1 MADGPGTRPATS
13 TSELSDLASDPHDD
27 RNEDPIS
34 TAAAPT
40 THPADSTPEGPAGPR
55 SVLLAGGGTAGHVNP
70 LLAVADE
77 LRHRDPS
84 VRVTVLGTATGLE
97 SRLVP
102 EHGLPLA
109 VVPRVPLP
117 RRPTLDWFRLPVRL
131 RSAVEAAERAI
142 EESGAQVVVG
152 FGGYVSTPAYLA
164 ARRRGIPVVIH
175 EQNARAG
182 LANRLGARWAA
193 EVAVTF
199 AGTGLPGEQVVGLP
213 LRAPIA
219 RLLADR
225 SADPAGARRAAAAEL
240 GLDPDLPTLLVT
252 GGSLGAVSVNTAVS
266 SAAEPLLAAGVQVLH
281 LTGADKDHAVRERLE
296 GLPGAER
303 YHVLAYLS
311 RMDLALAVADVVLGR
326 AGAGTVCELAALGIP
341 AVYVPLPIGNGEQRL
356 NAAPVVEAGGGLLVA
371 DAELDAAWVEEHVLG
386 LLVGP
391 DAAATRAGMAAA
403 AATVGVGDAAT
414 RVARLVEAH
423 LPPAPDDVL
432 ALGPTHLVGVGG
444 AGMSAIAA
452 LLAARGVRVSGSD
465 AHDGPALPR
474 LRDAGVEVF
483 VGHAAEHVGSAS
495 TVVVSSA
502 VRESNPELARAR
514 ELGLRVLHRSEALA
528 ALMADR
534 DAVAVAG
541 AHGKTTT
548 SAMIATALVDA
559 GQDPSFAIG
568 GSVLSDD
575 GPLGG
580 SRDGHGRVFVAEA
593 DESDGSFLAY
603 RPLVAV
609 VTNVEPDHLDHYGT
623 REAFEDAFAQFAR
636 RVRPGGLLVACADD
650 PGAARLVDQVREPLA
665 AEGAQ
670 VVTYGRSAEADV
682 VVGESHPRGGG
693 WAVTLTERD
702 GASVE
707 VRLAVPGAHNA
718 LDAAAAWAV
727 LRRAG
732 LSPEAAARGLEAFR
746 GTGRRFEDRGTVG
759 GVRVVDDYAHH
770 PTEVAALL
778 RAARAVAGDGRV
790 LALFQPHLYSRT
802 RTFAR
807 EFGEAFGLADSVV
820 VTDVYG
826 AREDPDPQVSGAL
839 VVENVPSGTHASF
852 VPDRLE
858 AARAIAAL
866 ARPGDLLLTVG
877 AGDVTELGPVVLELL
892 AASPAPEQPGVVT
905 GTSES
910 STSESGPAGD
920 RSGGTST

>member
-1 MADGPGTRPATS
+1 MADGVVPS
-13 TSELSDLASDPHDD
+13 TDHPHDD

-40 THPADSTPEGPAGPR
+40 TTPEHEPTQGAPAHEHAHR

-77 LRHRDPS
+77 LVQRDPS
-84 VRVTVLGTATGLE
+84 IRVTVLGTATGLE

-109 VVPRVPLP
+109 VVPRVPMP
-117 RRPTLDWFRLPVRL
+117 RRPTLDWFRLPGRL
-131 RSAVEAAERAI
+131 QSAVAAADRAI
-142 EESGAQVVVG
+142 VESGAQVVVG

-164 ARRRGIPVVIH
+164 ARRRGVPVVIH

-219 RLLADR
+219 GLLR
-225 SADPAGARRAAAAEL
+225 ERAGDARAARRTAAAAL

-266 SAAEPLLAAGVQVLH
+266 SAAGALLAAGIQVLH
-281 LTGADKDHAVRERLE
+281 LTGADKDHAVRERLVQ
-296 GLPGAER
+296 LPGAER
-303 YHVLAYLS
+303 YHVLPYLS
-311 RMDLALAVADVVLGR
+311 AMQQALAVADVVLGR

-356 NAAPVVEAGGGLLVA
+356 NAAPVVDAGGGLLVA
-371 DAELDAAWVEEHVLG
+371 DADLDAGWVEEHVLP

-391 DAAATRAGMAAA
+391 DATATRSRMAQAAA
-403 AATVGVGDAAT
+403 SVGVVDAAA

-423 LPPAPDDVL
+423 LPDRAGGTPVHELRVDG
-432 ALGPTHLVGVGG
+432 LGATHLIGVGG
-444 AGMSAIAA
+444 AGMSAVAA
-452 LLAARGVRVSGSD
+452 LLAARGVVTSGSD
-465 AHDGPALPR
+465 AQDGPALPR

-483 VGHAAEHVGSAS
+483 VGHDPAHVDRAS

-502 VRESNPELARAR
+502 VRESNPELVRAR
-514 ELGLRVLHRSEALA
+514 ERGLRVLHRSQALA

-548 SAMIATALVDA
+548 SAMIATALEA
-559 GQDPSFAIG
+559 QGADPSFAIG
-568 GSVLSDD
+568 GSVLSAQ

-580 SRDGHGRVFVAEA
+580 SRDGRGPVFVAEA

-603 RPLVAV
+603 SPLVAV

-623 REAFEDAFAQFAR
+623 REAFEEAFVQFAGR
-636 RVRPGGLLVACADD
+636 IRPGGLLVACADD
-650 PGAARLVDQVREPLA
+650 PGALRLVEQVREVLA
-665 AEGAQ
+665 DRGAA
-670 VVTYGRSAEADV
+670 VLTYGRSVDADV
-682 VVGESHPRGGG
+682 VVGELQPDGDRWS
-693 WAVTLTERD
+693 VTFTARD
-702 GASVE
+702 GEPGETSGSQAGGSVT

-718 LDAAAAWAV
+718 LDAAAAWAA
-727 LRRAG
+727 LRRLG
-732 LSPEAAARGLEAFR
+732 LSPESAARGLEAFV
-746 GTGRRFEDRGTVG
+746 GTGRRFEERGTVD

-778 RAARAVAGDGRV
+778 RAARTVAGDGRV

-802 RTFAR
+802 ATFAH
-807 EFGEAFGLADSVV
+807 EFGEAFGLADVVV

-826 AREDPDPQVSGAL
+826 AREDPDPQVTGAL
-839 VVENVPSGTHASF
+839 VADQVPAGTDATF
-852 VPDRLE
+852 VPGRLE
-858 AARAIAAL
+858 AARAIAAA

-892 AASPAPEQPGVVT
+892 AARAVDDPG
-905 GTSES
+905 
-910 STSESGPAGD
+910 GD
-920 RSGGTST
+920 RS